1 MNGKRIV
8 GSVLLGLSLAS
19 PSIAAPVEPKG
30 YAKLPVKFSPS
41 ASIPVSIVQQGKKVQ
56 AKLPGGKTQ
65 DLGDLP
71 DLETVGIVPESLL
84 LQSDFNF
91 DGLGDV
97 AVLDGIGYGGV
108 NLFYRLYTWNKAVGK
123 FKEFK
128 ETISNPM
135 LDAKAKTINTSQR
148 SGPRWYSKDYRIFNG
163 KPYLWQDGVMVGS
176 EGDLYFVKTYDSAG
190 KMLKKVVVEAAAT
203 PVNETT
209 VPAIRKIA
217 AGKAVLYAKPDA
229 KAKTKMYVIKGDK
242 VTLLDYAENDDG
254 SEWFLVRFKGKK
266 TVEQWVKADVIAAA
280 VS

>member
-1 MNGKRIV
+1 MNGKWV
-8 GSVLLGLSLAS
+8 LGSLLLGVSFAS
-19 PSIAAPVEPKG
+19 ISMAAPVEPKG
-30 YAKLPVKFSPS
+30 YAKLPIKFSPS
-41 ASIPVSIVQQGKKVQ
+41 TAIPVSIVQQGQKVQ

-65 DLGDLP
+65 DLGELP
-71 DLETVGIVPESLL
+71 DLETVGIAPESL

-108 NLFYRLYTWNKAVGK
+108 NLFYRLYTWDKAAGK

-128 ETISNPM
+128 ETISNPL

-163 KPYLWQDGVMVGS
+163 KPYLWQDGAMVGS

-190 KMLKKVVVEAAAT
+190 KMLKKVVVDEAAT
-203 PVNETT
+203 PINEKT
-209 VPAIRKIA
+209 VPAMRKIA
-217 AGKAVLYAKPDA
+217 ADKAVLYAKPDV
-229 KAKTKMYVIKGDK
+229 KAQTKMYVIKGDK
-242 VTLLDYAENDDG
+242 VALLDYAENDDG
-254 SEWFLVRFKGKK
+254 SEWFLIRFNGKK

-280 VS
+280 S